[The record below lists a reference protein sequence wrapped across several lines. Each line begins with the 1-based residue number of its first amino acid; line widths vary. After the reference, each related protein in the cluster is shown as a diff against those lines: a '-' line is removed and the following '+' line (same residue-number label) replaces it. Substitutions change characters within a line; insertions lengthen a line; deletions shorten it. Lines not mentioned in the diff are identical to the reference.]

1 MEMNCL
7 KLLKIENWIENCQKI
22 NFQLFSLSE
31 KLKIEWKIAQNQFSF
46 FWNFEN
52 WTKMKWTFSY
62 TYEKGHLILVLK
74 WNRVLILFRFSF
86 SLSNRK
92 MNFKSQFRF
101 SIKIEK
107 WTSVRFSRKS
117 FLVRVPNV
125 HSNFNKFLLKIELKI
140 AKFQFLIYFSI
151 FQFSIFNWYCLNCL
165 VQFLINKNWKI
176 ELKIESVN
184 KIRIIRIRIDHFDF
198 LTILK

>member
-1 MEMNCL
+1 MNW
-7 KLLKIENWIENCQKI
+7 KLLKI
-22 NFQLFSLSE
+22 NFH
-31 KLKIEWKIAQNQFSF
+31 F
-46 FWNFEN
+46 FEIIEN

-62 TYEKGHLILVLK
+62 TDEKGNSIFALK
-74 WNRVLILFRFSF
+74 WNRVLIFFRFSF

-92 MNFKSQFRF
+92 MNFKSQSRF

-125 HSNFNKFLLKIELKI
+125 HSNFNQFLLKIELKI

-151 FQFSIFNWYCLNCL
+151 CQFSIFNWYCLNCL
-165 VQFLINKNWKI
+165 VQFLINENWKI
-176 ELKIESVN
+176 ELKTKN
-184 KIRIIRIRIDHFDF
+184 WKLKIKNWIR
-198 LTILK
+198 